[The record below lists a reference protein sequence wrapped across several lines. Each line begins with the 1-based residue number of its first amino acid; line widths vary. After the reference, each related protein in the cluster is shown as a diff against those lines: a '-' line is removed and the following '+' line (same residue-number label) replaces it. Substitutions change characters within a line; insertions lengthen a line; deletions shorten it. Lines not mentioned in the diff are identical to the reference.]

1 MGSNSIEA
9 ALIDMVTEHV
19 RDIKQAYN
27 DAKAGKT
34 GDDQKAAKTEFITNL
49 EKLPSWFAKLEN
61 TLSGNGFGIFL
72 IFICHTI
79 IIINYFHSYWK
90 CIISS

>member
-1 MGSNSIEA
+1 MILTNNHVIKKRFIARESGLMGSNSIEA

-34 GDDQKAAKTEFITNL
+34 GEEQKAAKIEFITNP
-49 EKLPSWFAKLEN
+49 EKLPSWFAKLEK
-61 TLSGNGFGIFL
+61 TLSGNGFG
-72 IFICHTI
+72 
-79 IIINYFHSYWK
+79 N
-90 CIISS
+90 